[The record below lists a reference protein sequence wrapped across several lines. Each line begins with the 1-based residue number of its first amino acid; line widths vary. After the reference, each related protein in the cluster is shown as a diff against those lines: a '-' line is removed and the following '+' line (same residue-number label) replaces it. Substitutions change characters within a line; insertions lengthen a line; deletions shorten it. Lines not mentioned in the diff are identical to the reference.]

1 MLTSTSSNWSGRD
14 KSSSCAAALA
24 NVVDAPP
31 ALHRRRATFV
41 EALGSGSS
49 HGDRS
54 LAVSFDEG
62 ERLLPAAYMSDG
74 FFRTLGVSLAIG
86 RAPSSGSRE
95 AAISHDLWRTRFGGD
110 PGVVGRPLRADG
122 ELYTVVGVVP
132 RGLRF
137 PGASVAV
144 WVPVEG
150 DAAYDDRRS
159 RGYAAVGRLG
169 RLAAGTTLEQAGAD
183 VDRVSAALSADYP
196 DTNAGVSAALTP
208 LIERLTEPVRGVLI
222 LISAAA
228 ALVLLA
234 GAASF
239 ANLVL
244 FRNAARAVEAAT
256 RAALGATP
264 RRRAAEH
271 AAEHVPVALGGAVLG
286 WLIWRWT
293 APGAASVLPAGLAPA
308 EYTVAGKSVL
318 VFALASAGAVAAGAA
333 LLSALPA
340 LGVPGGMP
348 GMPDARTGRRIRRL
362 TRTSSVVQVALSVV
376 LVYAAVV
383 LYEGLEALRRTDI
396 GISNRRVLSTFVDL
410 RGNRGL
416 SAPGQSAFLQRMVD
430 RVAAA
435 PGVRAAAASLGVPP
449 DQVLTTFY
457 FRRPDPLTGAEETH
471 VLNLVPVTPGYFGV
485 LGIPL
490 LEGRVF
496 DARDDAES
504 EPLVV
509 LSAGAARRFFGEER
523 AAGHMLEGSLRRVAG
538 VVGDVR
544 YRGLTEP
551 PADTLYFPTAQF
563 PVPGAY
569 ILADGV
575 GDFLP
580 GAAAVARM
588 IREVD
593 PGIPVGE
600 TVVVGEPTGDAVGV
614 PTVRT
619 WTVALLAAFALAQT
633 VVALYG
639 AAAYAASRRRP
650 EYALRRAVGA
660 TGLGIALAVLAET
673 GRYTAAG
680 LALGVGA
687 AALIGRAL
695 GPVLDGFGGAAGGV
709 AGVRARVR
717 GGGGRVG
724 GGGLGAGVAGGLGGS
739 GGGAARGMSRALRR
753 GGAPDEAPAR
763 SQQIPAYRTHRQR
776 RLHRRAGP
784 SRPPPITTV
793 PSIGLVL
800 VTAGGTNNYP
810 LPAVE
815 RQPALWREVEPDP
828 LEVVVLRGTVTAL
841 GGLPKSSPGGGRRED
856 TNWSRQCLSG
866 PRRDATATPTSR
878 GTDDQPV
885 DLSIGS
891 DTAPGGRRGPPAA
904 RSQTSL

>member
-1 MLTSTSSNWSGRD
+1 MWCQAVRSLARTPGYTVTAVLILGLLAAAGGSALTLLSGALLRPALAD
-14 KSSSCAAALA
+14 RAGAVVLLEPRREGGAAGAAALGLSGPEFQDW
-24 NVVDAPP
+24 VV
-31 ALHRRRATFV
+31 
-41 EALGSGSS
+41 
-49 HGDRS
+49 RS
-54 LAVSFDEG
+54 RVFSELAISRSTAFLAVSFDEG
-62 ERLLPAAYMSDG
+62 ERLLPAAYVSDG

-159 RGYAAVGRLG
+159 RGYAAVGRLV
-169 RLAAGTTLEQAGAD
+169 AGTTLEQAGAD

-383 LYEGLEALRRTDI
+383 LSEGLEALRRTDI

-457 FRRPDPLTGAEETH
+457 FRRPDPLTGTEETH

-673 GRYTAAG
+673 GRHTAAG

-695 GPVLDGFGGAAGGV
+695 GPVLDGFGGAAGGWPV
-709 AGVRARVR
+709 FVLASAVV
-717 GGGGRVG
+717 
-724 GGGLGAGVAGGLGGS
+724 
-739 GGGAARGMSRALRR
+739 GAAVVGATLGPAWRAAS
-753 GGAPDEAPAR
+753 GDPA
-763 SQQIPAYRTHRQR
+763 AV
-776 RLHRRAGP
+776 LRAG
-784 SRPPPITTV
+784 
-793 PSIGLVL
+793 
-800 VTAGGTNNYP
+800 
-810 LPAVE
+810 
-815 RQPALWREVEPDP
+815 
-828 LEVVVLRGTVTAL
+828 
-841 GGLPKSSPGGGRRED
+841 
-856 TNWSRQCLSG
+856 
-866 PRRDATATPTSR
+866 
-878 GTDDQPV
+878 
-885 DLSIGS
+885 
-891 DTAPGGRRGPPAA
+891 
-904 RSQTSL
+904 